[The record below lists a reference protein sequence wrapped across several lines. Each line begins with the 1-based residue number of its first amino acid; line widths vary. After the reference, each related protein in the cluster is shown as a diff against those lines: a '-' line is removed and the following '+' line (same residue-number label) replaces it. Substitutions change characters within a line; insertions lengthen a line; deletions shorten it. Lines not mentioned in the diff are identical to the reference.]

1 MWIGW
6 RTRTRTK
13 NENDSEGS
21 ERLLHGGGRDGAKLQ
36 AGPVVFHAHGAGK
49 DLRRFPERQRPGLC
63 AERAVV
69 KAALARDDHV
79 GAGKPHVSFQ
89 GS

>member
-1 MWIGW
+1 ME
-6 RTRTRTK
+6 
-13 NENDSEGS
+13 NENENE
-21 ERLLHGGGRDGAKLQ
+21 ERERFRGLGTPPARRRRDGAKLQ
-36 AGPVVFHAHGAGK
+36 AGPVVFHAPGAGK

-89 GS
+89 ES